1 MEQFTEPVEGQ
12 NGAENG
18 AENGAFKP
26 PPEREVRV
34 RHVR

>member
-12 NGAENG
+12 NGAENV
-18 AENGAFKP
+18 AFKP

>member
-12 NGAENG
+12 NGAES
-18 AENGAFKP
+18 AAFKP